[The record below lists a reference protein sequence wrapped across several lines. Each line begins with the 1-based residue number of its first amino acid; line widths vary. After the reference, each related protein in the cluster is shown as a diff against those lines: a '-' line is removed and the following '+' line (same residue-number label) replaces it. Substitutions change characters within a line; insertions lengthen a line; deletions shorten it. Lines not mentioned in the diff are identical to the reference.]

1 MLRGV
6 DLPLRSMRRDYS
18 ALLNQAVDAHNRGL
32 KIEVDLKSY
41 RKKQRTQMDEVRV
54 SWPLFTVD
62 TEALNDLGDRS
73 L

>member
-1 MLRGV
+1 
-6 DLPLRSMRRDYS
+6 MRRDYS
-18 ALLNQAVDAHNRGL
+18 ALLDQAVDAHNRGL

-41 RKKQRTQMDEVRV
+41 RKKQRTQMDEVQV